1 MRTELIARFGDGAIV
16 PWVQRLS
23 DGRHLFVAGP
33 DALYLDTSVELAGA
47 DRRTIGTFTVRAGQR
62 IPFVLTYQPSHLA
75 APARV
80 RADRAQDDT
89 EAFWSEWMRGCT
101 YAGPYDDAVRR
112 SLVVLKALTYAPTGG
127 IVAAPTTSLPEQLGG
142 GRNWDYRYCWLRD
155 ATITLLALLEGGF
168 TQEAVQW
175 RSWLLR
181 AVAGDPS
188 DMQIMYGVAGERRLD
203 ERTLPWLA
211 GYQGAAPVRVGNGAV
226 GQRQLDVYGEVI
238 DALHQSRLAGIR
250 HIGGQADAFAGST
263 DHASAVW
270 GLQTAL
276 VEFLETGWSKP
287 DSGMWEMRGPA
298 RDFTASKV
306 MTWVAVDRSIQSA
319 ELFHFDAPLD
329 RWRALRASIRSDV
342 LEHGVD
348 RNRGCF
354 TQAYGAPYLD
364 ASLLNIALVGFL
376 PPDDQRI
383 LATVDAVTEDLRTDA
398 GLLLRYDPRASNDGL
413 EGGEGAFL
421 ACTFWLAEC
430 QALLG
435 RTSEAI
441 ATFERLLDL
450 RTDLGLLAEEYD
462 PAAQRLVGNFPQAFS
477 HVPLITTA
485 AALGRATSGTR
496 TIPCRDRIGSRRLTP
511 LRRRPRCIP
520 RALLARALTS
530 ERSVAPT
537 GSFHRP
543 DHRSPAGPDAQP
555 GAAGSGGPVARR
567 RASGLSLGVGCDRV
581 GRTEDRR
588 DGGDGHSP
596 VGFGLGG
603 PFGDA
608 DSEVGPR
615 RQVRGGRGDGRRRQP
630 DHVRRSSALPEQPRR
645 LEVIGTPRRH
655 QRPHHPGL
663 VRRHLGPGLNADA
676 ASPQT
681 R

>member
-1 MRTELIARFGDGAIV
+1 MPLAIEDYALVGDQHGAALIGRDGSVDWLCLPRFDSPAVFAALVDTPAAGRWLLAPSTGGMSSRWRYRGDSLVLETDWETVGGTVRVVDFMPEKGEASDLVRIVEGVSGSVEMRTELIARFGDGAII

-47 DRRTIGTFTVRAGQR
+47 DRRTVGTFTVRAGQR
-62 IPFVLTYQPSHLA
+62 MAFVLTYQPSHLP

-168 TQEAVQW
+168 THEAVEW

-250 HIGGQADAFAGST
+250 HTGGQTDAFAGST
-263 DHASAVW
+263 DHAGAVW

-276 VEFLETGWSKP
+276 VEFLETGWSTP

-319 ELFHFDAPLD
+319 EQFHFDAPLD
-329 RWRALRASIRSDV
+329 RWRALRASIRADV

-376 PPDDQRI
+376 PPDDPRI

-435 RTSEAI
+435 RTSDAV

-450 RTDLGLLAEEYD
+450 RTDLGLLSEEYD
-462 PAAQRLVGNFPQAFS
+462 PAARRLVGNFPQAFS

-485 AALGRATSGTR
+485 AALGRAASGTARSR
-496 TIPCRDRIGSRRLTP
+496 T
-511 LRRRPRCIP
+511 
-520 RALLARALTS
+520 A
-530 ERSVAPT
+530 T
-537 GSFHRP
+537 GSAT
-543 DHRSPAGPDAQP
+543 AG
-555 GAAGSGGPVARR
+555 
-567 RASGLSLGVGCDRV
+567 
-581 GRTEDRR
+581 
-588 DGGDGHSP
+588 
-596 VGFGLGG
+596 
-603 PFGDA
+603 
-608 DSEVGPR
+608 
-615 RQVRGGRGDGRRRQP
+615 
-630 DHVRRSSALPEQPRR
+630 
-645 LEVIGTPRRH
+645 
-655 QRPHHPGL
+655 
-663 VRRHLGPGLNADA
+663 
-676 ASPQT
+676 
-681 R
+681 